1 MYAVFLRTASLWSDS
16 TSSDFTFDNVFWYRA
31 EKVLGQTS
39 FFPENSGSSDSPV
52 LGVSVSLFR
61 IALSLRHVFRTRILP
76 EILELERLQN
86 DVADWEGLLLEDQ
99 NLLNYPPAD
108 LKGRDIREHYHKTAI
123 HLFTLVTS
131 LLLGQI
137 LRGSA
142 LAGLPQ
148 TVPRGSW
155 QMNLAI
161 QILENY
167 ANDNV
172 WAKCFIVQ
180 WPIYTLGVLMEL
192 PEDRQLIRK
201 QLQQTRDVTS
211 FAQVARYSYDLEAI
225 WTNRE
230 EVAPI
235 NEEKNFEGG
244 LHLLY

>member
-16 TSSDFTFDNVFWYRA
+16 TSSDFTFDKVFWNQA
-31 EKVLGQTS
+31 EQVLGQTN

-61 IALSLRHVFRTRILP
+61 IALSLRHIFRTGILP
-76 EILELERLQN
+76 GPSELQHLQN
-86 DVADWEGLLLEDQ
+86 DVAYWEGLLLEDES
-99 NLLNYPPAD
+99 LRNYLPAGPQGD
-108 LKGRDIREHYHKTAI
+108 FQEHYHETAI

-131 LLLGQI
+131 LLFGQI
-137 LRGSA
+137 LGGSV

-155 QMNLAI
+155 QMDLGI
-161 QILENY
+161 QILEKY
-167 ANDNV
+167 ANDQV

-211 FAQVARYSYDLEAI
+211 FAQVARYSYDLETI
-225 WTNRE
+225 WTTRE
-230 EVAPI
+230 EAAPM
-235 NEEKNFEGG
+235 NMEQESEEG
-244 LHLLY
+244 LHLLF